1 MILQCKSGMH
11 VRMHWLAMQRHCW
24 VGQKYAKM
32 LEKNVPL
39 TSVLFYSHSNPNMQ
53 THFGQMHLTQCLV
66 GLMPGPLMYLHGH
79 MATYD
84 PYVLE
89 GADMIKA

>member
-1 MILQCKSGMH
+1 
-11 VRMHWLAMQRHCW
+11 
-24 VGQKYAKM
+24 
-32 LEKNVPL
+32 
-39 TSVLFYSHSNPNMQ
+39 MQ